1 MWSNPFQEE
10 GKEKNLG
17 EGEKHEIDHFFL
29 PQTFVC
35 IDLNLN

>member
-17 EGEKHEIDHFFL
+17 EGEKHEIDHLL